1 MRVLAVTTWLPTP
14 SHPSM
19 GSFVVK
25 DARAIASLGHQVLL
39 AHLVPPHQGE
49 VAPRGSRGRRQPAQ
63 SGFLPH
69 RPLPH
74 RTPPHQ
80 PLPHQPLPLQDE
92 VEGLPV
98 LRIPM
103 STTRPDHVLA
113 ARRALRPLVD
123 TADVLHTMAFSSLL
137 PLAGL
142 GSRLR
147 VPWVHTDHWSG
158 LTTPESL
165 PRAWRLTLP
174 ALLPLLRAPDVA
186 TAVVERLARPIRD
199 ARGADRPTL
208 VVPCVVPAP
217 PGGPPPRK
225 EPDGTIDLVDV
236 GGLVAG
242 KDPLLA
248 VDVVAELQRRGH
260 PTRLRLVGD
269 GPLAE
274 DVRRRAAHHGV
285 TEQVTLVGTLDRTGV
300 LAELARADLFL
311 GPTRSDNFYV
321 SVAEAI
327 VSGRPVVAGANGGH
341 AEYLDRQVSRLVP
354 AQDATAYADAV
365 LDLLDATRDLTADDI
380 AATLGGRFEPDR
392 VAEGYQHAYDLAA
405 RIHHQRRAR

>member
-1 MRVLAVTTWLPTP
+1 MRVLAVTTWLPTQ

-25 DARAIASLGHQVLL
+25 DAQAIASLGHRVVLV
-39 AHLVPPHQGE
+39 HLVPPHQGRVE
-49 VAPRGSRGRRQPAQ
+49 AGDQVGPGHTTQGRCDGRGHQG
-63 SGFLPH
+63 GLGLPV
-69 RPLPH
+69 
-74 RTPPHQ
+74 
-80 PLPHQPLPLQDE
+80 QDE
-92 VEGLPV
+92 IEGLPV

-123 TADVLHTMAFSSLL
+123 GAELLHTMAFSSLL

-142 GSRLR
+142 GSRLS

-165 PRAWRLTLP
+165 PRAWRLALP
-174 ALLPLLRAPDVA
+174 RLIPLLRGPDVA
-186 TAVVERLARPIRD
+186 TAVVERLARPIRE
-199 ARGADRPTL
+199 ARGAGRPTL

-225 EPDGTIDLVDV
+225 RPDGTINLVDV
-236 GGLVAG
+236 GGLVEG

-248 VDVVAELQRRGH
+248 VDVVAELLHCGH
-260 PTRLRLVGD
+260 AARLRLVGD

-274 DVRRRAAHHGV
+274 HVRSRAARHGV
-285 TEQVTLVGTLDRTGV
+285 ADRVTLVGTLDRAGV

-321 SVAEAI
+321 SAAEAI
-327 VSGRPVVAGANGGH
+327 TSGRPVVAGANGGH
-341 AEYLDRQVSRLVP
+341 AEYLDPEVSRLVP
-354 AQDATAYADAV
+354 VQDASAYADAV
-365 LDLLDATRDLTADDI
+365 LDLLTATRSLTAEAI

-392 VAEGYQHAYDLAA
+392 VAEGYQQAYDLAA
-405 RIHHQRRAR
+405 HLHRGRGSR

>member
-1 MRVLAVTTWLPTP
+1 MRVFAVTTWLPTP

-25 DARAIASLGHQVLL
+25 DARAIASLGHQVVLV
-39 AHLVPPHQGE
+39 HLVPPHQ
-49 VAPRGSRGRRQPAQ
+49 QPVDAR
-63 SGFLPH
+63 SSI
-69 RPLPH
+69 
-74 RTPPHQ
+74 
-80 PLPHQPLPLQDE
+80 
-92 VEGLPV
+92 EGLTV

-103 STTRPDHVLA
+103 STTRPEQILA
-113 ARRALRPLVD
+113 ARRTLRPLID
-123 TADVLHTMAFSSLL
+123 SADLLHTMAFSSLL

-142 GSRLR
+142 GSRLP

-165 PRAWRLTLP
+165 PRAWRLALP
-174 ALLPLLRAPDVA
+174 GLLPLLRGPDVA

-199 ARGADRPTL
+199 ARGPDRPTL

-217 PGGPPPRK
+217 PGGPPSRK
-225 EPDGTIDLVDV
+225 QPDGTIDLVDV
-236 GGLVAG
+236 GGLVEG

-260 PTRLRLVGD
+260 PARLRLVGD
-269 GPLAE
+269 GPLAQE
-274 DVRRRAAHHGV
+274 VRQRAAHHGV
-285 TEQVTLVGTLDRTGV
+285 ADQVTLVGTLDRPGV

-341 AEYLDRQVSRLVP
+341 AEYLDRRVSRLVP
-354 AQDATAYADAV
+354 VQDPVAYADAV
-365 LDLLDATRDLTADDI
+365 LDLLDATRDLTADDV
-380 AATLGGRFEPDR
+380 AATLGDRFEPHV
-392 VAEGYQHAYDLAA
+392 VADGYQHAYALAA
-405 RIHHQRRAR
+405 DLHRERRTR